1 MTSRDMGND
10 VSKGIDGW
18 RIFLDWQL
26 GRAGVC
32 ASVRQ
37 APLQLPRCHS
47 TNPSS
52 LEVQRH

>member
-1 MTSRDMGND
+1 MTSRDMGSD

-32 ASVRQ
+32 ERASSSF
-37 APLQLPRCHS
+37 ATATLPFDES
-47 TNPSS
+47 
-52 LEVQRH
+52 

>member
-1 MTSRDMGND
+1 MTSRDMGSD

-47 TNPSS
+47 TSPS
-52 LEVQRH
+52 